1 MNVKKQKSKTGLPA
15 VAGSAIDRNQRRAL
29 ARLGLLSVGPYA
41 APTLL
46 ALRSAVGPSMTD
58 FRAGTAA

>member
-1 MNVKKQKSKTGLPA
+1 MNKKKPILKYGVPA
-15 VAGSAIDRNQRRAL
+15 VAGSVIGRKQRRAL

-46 ALRSAVGPSMTD
+46 ALRSAMGSSLANI
-58 FRAGTAA
+58 RAIFAG